1 MSASAVFVIIEHG
14 RDVTFET
21 NLVGTG
27 DVIIVKLRDFTHE
40 LLTLDS

>member
-1 MSASAVFVIIEHG
+1 MSASAVFFIIEHG

-27 DVIIVKLRDFTHE
+27 DVIIVKLHDFTHE
-40 LLTLDS
+40 L